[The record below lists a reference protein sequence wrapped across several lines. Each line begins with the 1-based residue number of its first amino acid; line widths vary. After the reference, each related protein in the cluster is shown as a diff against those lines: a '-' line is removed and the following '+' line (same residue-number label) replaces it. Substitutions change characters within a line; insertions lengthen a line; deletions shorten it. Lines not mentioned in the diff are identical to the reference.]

1 MHAPARFTVRTA
13 TGIRLEVGP
22 ALIERL
28 SMFVRFRLL
37 ALVVT
42 ALLGPPSFALAQ
54 APQCDAW
61 RGELA
66 RIERG
71 GGGSPRASADAARV
85 GAALGQAQ
93 ARYSALQC
101 DGAWV
106 FQPPPPQC
114 FALRGQI
121 GQLRAQYGSLQQG
134 GGGPGGSNENRRR
147 ALMAA
152 IDDNCRPG
160 VYRTDPIAPQPA
172 QPRTLFEALFG
183 VPERPAPP
191 GQSGPEGS
199 LLDIEPQEKRE
210 PSWGS
215 GRPVCVRTCDGFFFP
230 LATSPGGRD
239 GQPDMCQA
247 LCPAAETE
255 VFYMAGDGN
264 IENATR
270 RGGGSYAG
278 LANAGKYLRQFDA
291 SCTCRKQGQTWA
303 AALAEAEDMLDR
315 RRGDVIVTEQR
326 AEEMSRP
333 RVDRA
338 TEQRTRR
345 EEERVRR
352 QQAIAPVA
360 PASDVAAEAA
370 AARALDAAGRSAPTA
385 STESSG
391 IGPSNLGTGL
401 VNANQGERR
410 ELTNSAG
417 EKRTVRIVAP
427 QITPGIQ

>member
-1 MHAPARFTVRTA
+1 M
-13 TGIRLEVGP
+13 L
-22 ALIERL
+22 
-28 SMFVRFRLL
+28 VRFRLL
-37 ALVVT
+37 AFVLT
-42 ALLGPPSFALAQ
+42 AMAGMPFSALAQ

-66 RIERG
+66 RLDRG
-71 GGGSPRASADAARV
+71 GGGSPRASGEAARV

-93 ARYSALQC
+93 SRYAALQC

-106 FQPPPPQC
+106 FQAPPPQC

-121 GQLRAQYGSLQQG
+121 GQLRAQYGALQQQG
-134 GGGPGGSNENRRR
+134 GGGNENRRR

-152 IDDNCRPG
+152 IEDNCRPG
-160 VYRTDPIAPQPA
+160 VYRTDPIPAQPA
-172 QPRTLFEALFG
+172 QPRSLFEALFG
-183 VPERPAPP
+183 VPERPVQP
-191 GQSGPEGS
+191 GQPGMDGT
-199 LLDIEPQEKRE
+199 LLDLELQERRE

-230 LATSPGGRD
+230 LATSPGGRE

-270 RGGGSYAG
+270 RGGGSYSG

-291 SCTCRKQGQTWA
+291 SCTCRKQGQSWA
-303 AALAEAEDMLDR
+303 AALAEAEDMLER

-338 TEQRTRR
+338 AEQRARR
-345 EEERVRR
+345 EEERLRR
-352 QQAIAPVA
+352 QQATAPVA
-360 PASDVAAEAA
+360 PPSDVAAEAA
-370 AARALDAAGRSAPTA
+370 AARALDAAGRAAPTA

-401 VNANQGERR
+401 VGANQGERR
-410 ELTNSAG
+410 EVVNSAG

>member
-1 MHAPARFTVRTA
+1 MDAPARIFRQVASRSHLVVR
-13 TGIRLEVGP
+13 L

-42 ALLGPPSFALAQ
+42 ALVGPPSFALAQ

-71 GGGSPRASADAARV
+71 GGGSPRASAEAARV

-106 FQPPPPQC
+106 FQQPPPQC

-121 GQLRAQYGSLQQG
+121 GQLRAQYGSLQQQG
-134 GGGPGGSNENRRR
+134 GGGNENRRR

-152 IDDNCRPG
+152 IEDNCRPG
-160 VYRTDPIAPQPA
+160 VYRTDPVPVQPA

-183 VPERPAPP
+183 VPERPVQP
-191 GQSGPEGS
+191 GQPGLDGS
-199 LLDIEPQEKRE
+199 LLDIEAQEKRE

-270 RGGGSYAG
+270 RGGGSYAA

-291 SCTCRKQGQTWA
+291 SCTCRKQGQSWA

-326 AEEMSRP
+326 AAEMSRP
-333 RVDRA
+333 RVDRT

-345 EEERVRR
+345 EEERLRR

-370 AARALDAAGRSAPTA
+370 AARALDAAGRNAPTA
-385 STESSG
+385 STESAG

-410 ELTNSAG
+410 EVTNSLG